1 VSGPVF
7 RQTLRQAG
15 RTIAILSVASGAFY
29 YLILLAS
36 HSFLNGQTS
45 IEFFR
50 HPPKAIEAFLGGSAN
65 FLSPSGWLA
74 AGMTHPVTLAL
85 MTAAAMVVASG
96 SVASEVE
103 RGTIDLVLSRPV
115 GRTRFLLAKAVASI
129 VAVTAAEAGGLV
141 GVLLA
146 RASISH
152 IDEISI
158 SSILSAFLASWILFV
173 ALSMIGVLAS
183 SVSSLRSRAL
193 GLAVGAV
200 VGWFFLNFIALL
212 IDGVSGMRFVSPF
225 HYFSPGTILAGTA
238 EGWDL
243 AVLAGLAAVSLVA
256 ATWWFDRR
264 DLAR

>member
-1 VSGPVF
+1 MSGAVF
-7 RQTLRQAG
+7 RHALRQAR
-15 RTIAILSVASGAFY
+15 RTVAILSVASGAFY

-36 HSFLNGQTS
+36 HSFLNGSTS
-45 IEFFR
+45 IAFFR
-50 HPPKAIEAFLGGSAN
+50 NPPKAIEAFLGGSAN

-96 SVASEVE
+96 AVATEVE

-115 GRTRFLLAKAVASI
+115 GRSRYLLAKAAASV

-146 RASISH
+146 RVSVSR
-152 IDEISI
+152 IDRITVP
-158 SSILSAFLASWILFV
+158 SILWAFLGSWVLFV
-173 ALSMIGVLAS
+173 ALSMVGVLAS
-183 SVSSLRSRAL
+183 SRSSLRGHAL

-200 VGWFFLNFIALL
+200 VGWFFMDFIALL
-212 IDGVSGMRFVSPF
+212 LDGVSGLRYASPF
-225 HYFSPGTILAGTA
+225 HYFRPGEIL
-238 EGWDL
+238 EGSVRTWDL
-243 AVLAGLAAVSLVA
+243 AVLAGLAAVALA
-256 ATWWFDRR
+256 AANWWFARR